1 METAQKQ
8 MEQSTTVR
16 FEQTMRWYGP
26 NDPVSLADIR
36 QAGAEGVV
44 SALHHIAPGEVWPL
58 AEIERYKAAIEAA
71 GLTWHV
77 VESLPVSE
85 EIKTRRGDYRRH
97 IENYKESLRNLAAA
111 RVPVVTYNFM
121 PVLDWTRT
129 NVAYELPDGSRAL
142 RFERAAFVAFD
153 LYVLRREG
161 AERDYSR
168 EEVRRAEERYA
179 RMTSEE
185 VQTLTASVLMGLPGA
200 DESFSLENIRAG
212 LELYRDIT
220 DAALREHLVLFL
232 REVAPVADE
241 VGVRLAIHPDDPPYR
256 LLGLPR
262 IMSCAED
269 FERLVEAVPNRSN
282 GLCFCTGS
290 LSIRPDN
297 DLPAMAERFGGA
309 GRIHFAHLR
318 STERDAQGN
327 FYEANHL
334 EGSIDM
340 YAIMRALVESMQRIG
355 LSIPLRPD
363 HGHQML
369 DDLKKQTYP
378 GYSAIGRLKGLAELR
393 GLEMGIAKTLFPT
406 KTYF

>member
-58 AEIERYKAAIEAA
+58 AEIERYKAAIKAA
-71 GLTWHV
+71 GLTWPV

-185 VQTLTASVLMGLPGA
+185 VETLTASVLMGLPGPTKVSRSKTSA
-200 DESFSLENIRAG
+200 RGWNYIAISRMPRCGNTSCCFSGRWRRWL
-212 LELYRDIT
+212 T
-220 DAALREHLVLFL
+220 
-232 REVAPVADE
+232 
-241 VGVRLAIHPDDPPYR
+241 
-256 LLGLPR
+256 
-262 IMSCAED
+262 
-269 FERLVEAVPNRSN
+269 RSAC
-282 GLCFCTGS
+282 GWR
-290 LSIRPDN
+290 SIRTTRRIYCWGS
-297 DLPAMAERFGGA
+297 PA
-309 GRIHFAHLR
+309 
-318 STERDAQGN
+318 S
-327 FYEANHL
+327 
-334 EGSIDM
+334 
-340 YAIMRALVESMQRIG
+340 
-355 LSIPLRPD
+355 
-363 HGHQML
+363 
-369 DDLKKQTYP
+369 
-378 GYSAIGRLKGLAELR
+378 
-393 GLEMGIAKTLFPT
+393 
-406 KTYF
+406 

>member
-1 METAQKQ
+1 

-58 AEIERYKAAIEAA
+58 AEIERYKAAIKAA
-71 GLTWHV
+71 GLTWPV

-161 AERDYSR
+161 AERDYSW

-185 VQTLTASVLMGLPGA
+185 VETLTASVLMGLPGA

-241 VGVRLAIHPDDPPYR
+241 VGDPSGRPAVSIVGAPPHHELCR
-256 LLGLPR
+256 GLR
-262 IMSCAED
+262 
-269 FERLVEAVPNRSN
+269 
-282 GLCFCTGS
+282 T
-290 LSIRPDN
+290 
-297 DLPAMAERFGGA
+297 A
-309 GRIHFAHLR
+309 GRSGAEPLERTLLLHGVAQHPTRQRPAGHGRTIRWRR
-318 STERDAQGN
+318 SHPFCPPPKHRTGCARK
-327 FYEANHL
+327 L
-334 EGSIDM
+334 
-340 YAIMRALVESMQRIG
+340 
-355 LSIPLRPD
+355 
-363 HGHQML
+363 
-369 DDLKKQTYP
+369 
-378 GYSAIGRLKGLAELR
+378 LR
-393 GLEMGIAKTLFPT
+393 G
-406 KTYF
+406 